1 MSYNYKYYKIGEIL
15 VNILNSALSAVS
27 SLQKTVTTKIYNK
40 KSIINN
46 GIADFHITEVDAR
59 VHAQALTMKEL
70 ETFNNLEVSTT
81 LLKFYIM
88 GDKAEIVDFFKN
100 QDASNSII
108 VWNND
113 EYSIYGKI
121 SWQSDRWIKVY
132 GVKNMKK
139 REMMPL

>member
-1 MSYNYKYYKIGEIL
+1 M
-15 VNILNSALSAVS
+15 NILNSALSAVS

-40 KSIINN
+40 KSTINN
-46 GIADFHITEVDAR
+46 GIADFEMIEIEAR
-59 VHAQALTMKEL
+59 VHAQPLTMKEL
-70 ETFNNLEVSTT
+70 ETFQTLEKSST

-108 VWNND
+108 VWDND

-121 SWQSDRWIKVY
+121 EWQNNSWIKVY
-132 GVKNMKK
+132 GIKNVWKGD
-139 REMMPL
+139 RSPLPPTP

>member
-1 MSYNYKYYKIGEIL
+1 MNL
-15 VNILNSALSAVS
+15 LNAALSAVS

-40 KSIINN
+40 KSVINN
-46 GIADFHITEVDAR
+46 GIADFEITEIEAR
-59 VHAQALTMKEL
+59 VHAQPLTMKEL
-70 ETFNNLEVSTT
+70 ETFQTLEKSST

-108 VWNND
+108 VWYND

-121 SWQSDRWIKVY
+121 EWQSGGWIKVY
-132 GVKNMKK
+132 GI
-139 REMMPL
+139 LS